1 GRRGGMEQGGRR
13 AFGSI
18 CPNRA
23 PGPPARGAKK
33 PARTGGA
40 AAGTPPAGLT
50 RGPVLPAAPVGPAAP
65 PQVTRGPARL
75 RRCESF
81 AAVGADPAPSP
92 GFIRA
97 QGPCLQDEPEFDFQ
111 DLRDAVDYFISDAS
125 AWVPP
130 PPDCSDFDFSLGE
143 DVAFGTCAVCPQP
156 PESLQPCW
164 RDAAEQHR
172 QALGDALEEN
182 SQLQEALAQKQE
194 ELATLRESN
203 VQLKE
208 LASQARQLAA
218 VLDKLM
224 LPQRPD
230 GADLPPPSPHPPP
243 AGSCGRAEAAGVG
256 GMLRAVSAQCR
267 AALRSLAGGPD
278 AKRPRFHGAF
288 RGLRTARAAV
298 PRSPGG
304 AEPEGG
310 GSLRAALGEQ
320 GGIRTLAFPQGNAF
334 TLRTAGGGY
343 RFRWVPR

>member
-1 GRRGGMEQGGRR
+1 MGML
-13 AFGSI
+13 A
-18 CPNRA
+18 CPPVPRA
-23 PGPPARGAKK
+23 PELSRAPRAR
-33 PARTGGA
+33 
-40 AAGTPPAGLT
+40 
-50 RGPVLPAAPVGPAAP
+50 
-65 PQVTRGPARL
+65 
-75 RRCESF
+75 S
-81 AAVGADPAPSP
+81 
-92 GFIRA
+92 
-97 QGPCLQDEPEFDFQ
+97 
-111 DLRDAVDYFISDAS
+111 
-125 AWVPP
+125 
-130 PPDCSDFDFSLGE
+130 
-143 DVAFGTCAVCPQP
+143 CP
-156 PESLQPCW
+156 
-164 RDAAEQHR
+164 
-172 QALGDALEEN
+172 
-182 SQLQEALAQKQE
+182 QLQEALAQKQE

-218 VLDKLM
+218 VLDVSAAAQQCGARGGRAARRVAGRGAAGLRGGALKPLSPLWQKLM

-230 GADLPPPSPHPPP
+230 GAALPPPSPHPPP

-267 AALRSLAGGPD
+267 AALRSLAGGPA

-304 AEPEGG
+304 AEPEGGG